1 MGEIVNLRTFRKAKA
16 RAEGEQQ
23 AANNRAKFGRRK
35 EDKELMQQIEALQ
48 AKALDGHKR
57 DDDGGK
63 A

>member
-16 RAEGEQQ
+16 RAEGEQET
-23 AANNRAKFGRRK
+23 ANNRAKFGRRK